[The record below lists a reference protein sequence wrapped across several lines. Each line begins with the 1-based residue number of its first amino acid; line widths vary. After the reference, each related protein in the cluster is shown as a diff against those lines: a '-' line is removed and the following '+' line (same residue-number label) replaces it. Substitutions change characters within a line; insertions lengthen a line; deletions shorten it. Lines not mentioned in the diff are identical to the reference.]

1 MEIYWYTW
9 QKVEQY
15 LFFNVNLS
23 VNLGYLKH
31 LNPHKKKYYVYSQFK
46 KIKRESKNS
55 VFSNSLTLFTAV
67 A

>member
-23 VNLGYLKH
+23 VNLGHLKH
-31 LNPHKKKYYVYSQFK
+31 LNPRKKNTMCIPSLK
-46 KIKRESKNS
+46 K
-55 VFSNSLTLFTAV
+55 
-67 A
+67 